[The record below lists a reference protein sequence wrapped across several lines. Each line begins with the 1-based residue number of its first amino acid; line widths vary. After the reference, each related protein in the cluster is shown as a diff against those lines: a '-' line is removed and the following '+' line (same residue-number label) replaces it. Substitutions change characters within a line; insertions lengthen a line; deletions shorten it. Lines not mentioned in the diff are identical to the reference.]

1 MQIICSLLLATSWSL
16 TDKDCLNPQSKRFNI
31 LCKSLLLIHEA
42 LVWFIYSPHEV
53 SAGWLRAAWG
63 HLQGQEVFLEDAEGL
78 SWSAITTLLADF
90 NEAERSFISF
100 SPPVWKLQQNIFAL
114 FMLVVVS
121 ERASCEC
128 KGMSF
133 AELWNRLQGLAS
145 REPRGS
151 NELVLKAERFWW
163 WFLSLLREIC
173 LGKLHKILYSALNWS
188 VVRNLTV
195 NLLLHGASQ
204 YKFCSW

>member
-1 MQIICSLLLATSWSL
+1 MKSVPGGWELLGAICKAKRCSWKMLKVCLGLPSLPCRLTLMKLRGASLA
-16 TDKDCLNPQSKRFNI
+16 
-31 LCKSLLLIHEA
+31 
-42 LVWFIYSPHEV
+42 
-53 SAGWLRAAWG
+53 
-63 HLQGQEVFLEDAEGL
+63 
-78 SWSAITTLLADF
+78 
-90 NEAERSFISF
+90 SF
-100 SPPVWKLQQNIFAL
+100 PVWKLQQNIFAL
-114 FMLVVVS
+114 FMLVVVR